1 MSLVTT
7 FVAGCAATY
16 DYSVVFKNNGATPI
30 RCRAQSTGFNYPVIS
45 MQTNASASIGGP
57 FEGSLEDVWTLEWSE
72 LGGTPQKTT
81 IDLRNQVPARF
92 RGSVEFVF
100 NGTNATYR
108 LNSKWGSL
116 KK

>member
-7 FVAGCAATY
+7 LVAGCAATY

-30 RCRAQSTGFNYPVIS
+30 RCRAQSKGFRYPAMNVY
-45 MQTNASASIGGP
+45 TNTHKSIGGP
-57 FEGSLEDVWTLEWSE
+57 FEGPLEDVWTLEWSE
-72 LGGTPQKTT
+72 RGGTQQNAT

-108 LNSKWGSL
+108 LNSEWGSL